1 MAISLIAKAGQG
13 ATLMKRDLKSA
24 FRYIPV
30 SPLDYRLLNF
40 AWNAIFYVDK
50 FLPVGLRTA
59 FEYDFLFAFRLT
71 RKQQYVQST

>member
-1 MAISLIAKAGQG
+1 
-13 ATLMKRDLKSA
+13 MKRDLKSA

-59 FEYDFLFAFRLT
+59 FEYDFLFVFPPDTETAICPVNMT
-71 RKQQYVQST
+71 TY